1 MTDTRAQAL
10 EQWAGGKAL
19 ALTSSAETPGPLT
32 MISGDASFRR
42 YFRLCAGSASF
53 IAVDAPPEHED
64 GRRFVAVA
72 RLLQEAGVMVPRVF
86 ATDFARGFLLLEDL
100 GDQLYLPLLQRWQAQ
115 GCYDQGFYEEG
126 GSEEGGSEE
135 GGSEEGRPD
144 ADGPEEPDR
153 LYRQAIASV
162 VRLQTNVDKE
172 RLDPYD
178 RTKLHREMALFD
190 EWFCRGLLGLDLDRN
205 AQALIAETYRLLEDA
220 ALAQP
225 AVAVHRDYHSRNLLL
240 LDPAR
245 FPDATGPGIVDFQ
258 DAVGGA
264 YTYDLVSLLRDCYI
278 RWPEARVQDWALGY
292 LEQAQAAGIA
302 TDRDEETFLREFD
315 LMGLQ
320 RHLKVMGIFSR
331 LYLRDKK
338 SAYLADIPLVIRYFR
353 DVAARHAELAT
364 FLDWFE
370 TTVLPVAASTLDLQD
385 EG

>member
-10 EQWAGGKAL
+10 EYWAGRQAL
-19 ALTSSAETPGPLT
+19 APSGSAETLGPLI

-42 YFRLCAGSASF
+42 YFRLCAGGASY
-53 IAVDAPPEHED
+53 IAVDAPPEQED

-72 RLLQEAGVMVPRVF
+72 RLLQEAGVMVPRVY
-86 ATDFARGFLLLEDL
+86 ATDFARGFLLLEDF
-100 GDQLYLPLLQRWQAQ
+100 GDQLYLPLLQRCEA
-115 GCYDQGFYEEG
+115 E
-126 GSEEGGSEE
+126 
-135 GGSEEGRPD
+135 
-144 ADGPEEPDR
+144 DGPAEPDR

-178 RTKLHREMALFD
+178 RTELHREMALFD
-190 EWFCRGLLGLDLDRN
+190 EWFCRGLLGLDLDRSV
-205 AQALIAETYRLLEDA
+205 QALIEDTYRLLEDA

-225 AVAVHRDYHSRNLLL
+225 TVAVHRDYHSRNLLL

-245 FPDATGPGIVDFQ
+245 FPGAPGPGIVDFQ

-278 RWPEARVQDWALGY
+278 RWPEARVRHWALGY

-302 TDRDEETFLREFD
+302 TDRDQETFLREFD

-338 SAYLADIPLVIRYFR
+338 TAYLADIPLVIRYFR
-353 DVAARHAELAT
+353 DVAARHKELAS

-370 TTVLPVAASTLDLQD
+370 TTVLPVAASILDLQD